1 MLESF
6 EVSAVIPATPRQV
19 YDAWLDGDRHAAMTG
34 GAATGR
40 PQVGAEHSAWDG
52 YIIGRNIEL
61 EPGRRILQSWRTTEF
76 SEGSADSLLEV
87 VLGEI
92 EGGTKLTLRHSEI
105 PDGRAGSYKKGWTEH
120 YFEPMTAHFG
130 QR

>member
-1 MLESF
+1 MY
-6 EVSAVIPATPRQV
+6 PAYRSLSYFNPADRFPTFIDFGRLRQRV
-19 YDAWLDGDRHAAMTG
+19 PFQWTC
-34 GAATGR
+34 
-40 PQVGAEHSAWDG
+40 G
-52 YIIGRNIEL
+52 Y
-61 EPGRRILQSWRTTEF
+61 PEF
-76 SEGSADSLLEV
+76 PEGSADSLLEV